1 MLLWGTVWLPC
12 RVQSCQSWPFNW
24 STSCLLAETL
34 IVSWPSISCLLW
46 QRAQAVVQDF
56 NSSDADREA
65 SFAIAV
71 TVVTQAASEAQ
82 LDERVL
88 EALQVLDR

>member
-1 MLLWGTVWLPC
+1 M
-12 RVQSCQSWPFNW
+12 
-24 STSCLLAETL
+24 
-34 IVSWPSISCLLW
+34 
-46 QRAQAVVQDF
+46 QDF

-71 TVVTQAASEAQ
+71 TVVTQAASVAQ

>member
-1 MLLWGTVWLPC
+1 M
-12 RVQSCQSWPFNW
+12 
-24 STSCLLAETL
+24 
-34 IVSWPSISCLLW
+34 
-46 QRAQAVVQDF
+46 QDF